1 MSKFFKRDQFGLG
14 VIMGILLPVILLFL
28 FYFVNALFG
37 RPPLSFHAFIRN
49 ETFQL
54 VCIAVNVLPFRQ
66 YMIKYKFD
74 KTGRGMLIS
83 TFAYAILYVVVN
95 YLLK

>member
-14 VIMGILLPVILLFL
+14 IIMGVLLPVILLFL
-28 FYFVNALFG
+28 IYFVNALFG

-49 ETFQL
+49 DTFQL